1 MSITTSTTFDI
12 TPAAGHIGAEVTG
25 VDLTQPL
32 DSEIVNEIKAALLQ
46 WKVLFFRDQD
56 VTPEQQIAFAQH
68 WGEITPAHP
77 VLGSREGHP
86 EIFRLEAKELRA
98 AGAELRAP
106 ERVPARDSANGWHTD
121 ITFVA
126 NPAKLSVLKG
136 VVIPEYG
143 GDTLWTNLVA
153 AYAGL
158 SGPVKALLDGLQAVH
173 GWNTYTGAADARD
186 GKPRPAAIHPVVRVH
201 PETGERAL
209 FVNPLFTTHIYGVTA
224 RESIELLDLLYEQLK
239 RPEYTVRFRWQPNS
253 IAMWDNRATAHLGPV
268 DGEFVDLVRV
278 VERVTVTGDLPVGP
292 DGFTS
297 RSLEGDL
304 FG

>member
-12 TPAAGHIGAEVTG
+12 APAAGHIGADVTG
-25 VDLTQPL
+25 VDLTRPL
-32 DSEIVNEIKAALLQ
+32 DPEIVAELKSALLQ

-56 VTPEQQIAFAQH
+56 VTHDQQIAFASY
-68 WGEITPAHP
+68 WGGVTAAHP
-77 VLGSREGHP
+77 VLDSGNDHP
-86 EIFRLEAKELRA
+86 DIYRLEAQAMRALGTQLRSA
-98 AGAELRAP
+98 

-126 NPAKLSVLKG
+126 NPAKISVLKG
-136 VVIPEYG
+136 VVIPAYG
-143 GDTLWTNLVA
+143 GDTIWTNLVA
-153 AYAGL
+153 AYNGL
-158 SGPVKALLDGLQAVH
+158 SAPVRALLDDLQAVH
-173 GWNTYTGAADARD
+173 HWNTYVGAADAPD
-186 GKPRPAAIHPVVRVH
+186 GKVRPAALHPVVRVH
-201 PETGERAL
+201 PETGERVL
-209 FVNPLFTTHIYGVTA
+209 FVNPVFTSHIHGLTA
-224 RESIELLDLLYEQLK
+224 RESSELLGLLYEQIR

-253 IAMWDNRATAHLGPV
+253 IAVWDNRATAHLGPV
-268 DGEFVDLVRV
+268 DLDFVDLVRV